1 MPKIVAQIPD
11 DIYRDIDEEIKLGV
25 FSDASE
31 AVVSALK
38 KAYARKS
45 RSCLRWLM
53 KKEGLTEASML
64 KEPEKMR
71 RWDIGSS
78 SIRTFCFPG
87 SFSKETSP
95 GLSSLPS

>member
-11 DIYRDIDEEIKLGV
+11 NIYKNINEEIKLGI

-45 RSCLRWLM
+45 RSFLRWLM
-53 KKEGLTEASML
+53 KKEGVSETDLLEAL
-64 KEPEKMR
+64 EKVR
-71 RWDIGSS
+71 
-78 SIRTFCFPG
+78 
-87 SFSKETSP
+87 K
-95 GLSSLPS
+95 

>member
-11 DIYRDIDEEIKLGV
+11 DIYRNINEEIKLGV

-45 RSCLRWLM
+45 RSFLRWLM
-53 KKEGLTEASML
+53 KKEGITEADML
-64 KEPEKMR
+64 KELEKAR
-71 RWDIGSS
+71 R
-78 SIRTFCFPG
+78 
-87 SFSKETSP
+87 
-95 GLSSLPS
+95 